1 MMRVMMSLLLLF
13 MMMLPVPSRSFTI
26 QENPVKRQFSFLL
39 QSPEVKHKINPEA
52 LNLAIQGYYNLKR
65 QGAIRRDGIIT
76 LIDFQKSSVNERLY
90 VVDINR
96 GKILYSGLVA
106 HGKGSGDN
114 VARDFSNIPGSNKS
128 SLGFYL
134 TDNTYMGKHGYS
146 LVLKGMDR
154 GINDNAQMRSIVMH
168 GADYVSYDFISKHG
182 RLGRSLG
189 CPALSFESYEQVI
202 DLIKG
207 GTCLF
212 IFNGGRDYASRSDV
226 LNPDVALQK
235 NLSDSPA

>member
-1 MMRVMMSLLLLF
+1 
-13 MMMLPVPSRSFTI
+13 
-26 QENPVKRQFSFLL
+26 
-39 QSPEVKHKINPEA
+39 
-52 LNLAIQGYYNLKR
+52 
-65 QGAIRRDGIIT
+65 
-76 LIDFQKSSVNERLY
+76 
-90 VVDINR
+90 
-96 GKILYSGLVA
+96 
-106 HGKGSGDN
+106 
-114 VARDFSNIPGSNKS
+114 
-128 SLGFYL
+128 
-134 TDNTYMGKHGYS
+134 
-146 LVLKGMDR
+146 MDR